1 MTVAEM
7 ENILEHDLV
16 KPFRHDTLDRLEKDG
31 LLEPLFFYPKPKR
44 GTRVERTKRS
54 PLAFPFAIWE
64 AKRASEGNP
73 VAQNIL
79 KIKVILKWQQALA
92 KRANLSWVPLVFHF
106 VSVGSEWKIYVC
118 HIQPSAGST
127 KSKDTFVSPQ
137 LRKKRNGAAN
147 LRTAS
152 TAALVGQLCQPNK
165 SAPASLPRGYHCFV
179 GPVPVQA
186 VRWSVCPHPE
196 KEK

>member
-79 KIKVILKWQQALA
+79 KIKVILKC
-92 KRANLSWVPLVFHF
+92 
-106 VSVGSEWKIYVC
+106 VGSEWKIYVC